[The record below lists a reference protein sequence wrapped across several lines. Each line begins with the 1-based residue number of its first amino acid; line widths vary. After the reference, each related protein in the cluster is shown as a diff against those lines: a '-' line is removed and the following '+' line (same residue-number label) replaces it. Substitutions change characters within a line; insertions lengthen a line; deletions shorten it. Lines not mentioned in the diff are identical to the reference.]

1 MLQALRV
8 QTLLS
13 LFRSRNLARL
23 LGVLDPL
30 TFFPY
35 TSLFIIGTKKYS
47 PAFASRLVYK
57 KVFLKIVNGFI
68 SFNLL
73 TSKK

>member
-8 QTLLS
+8 HTLSS

-30 TFFPY
+30 TFFSY
-35 TSLFIIGTKKYS
+35 TSLFIIGIK
-47 PAFASRLVYK
+47 R
-57 KVFLKIVNGFI
+57 
-68 SFNLL
+68 
-73 TSKK
+73 